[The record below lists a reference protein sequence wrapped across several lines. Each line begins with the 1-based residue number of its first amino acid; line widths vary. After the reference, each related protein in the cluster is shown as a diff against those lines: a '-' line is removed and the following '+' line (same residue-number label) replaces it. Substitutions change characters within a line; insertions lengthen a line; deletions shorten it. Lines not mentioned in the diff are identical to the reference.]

1 MPRII
6 SYEYRTIFFNILYKK
21 KNPTNFLDVPVF
33 IFNLE
38 LIKKTAHTVPTIYFI
53 LFLIFGNLNAK
64 IDQGYIRFR
73 GSGA

>member
-1 MPRII
+1 MSIGHF
-6 SYEYRTIFFNILYKK
+6 SLTFCMKK

-38 LIKKTAHTVPTIYFI
+38 LIKKTAHAVPTIYFI

-64 IDQGYIRFR
+64 IDHGNIRFR